1 MFFRTVCALAL
12 SIFLVG
18 SLGLAQAQNIDGLK
32 VDENGNVGVGH
43 ASPNERLDV
52 KGKVHLGEVPAPV
65 PSWAT
70 AMITGQNVAKL
81 LLMSHGT
88 SGGSPSVL
96 ILDHAQ
102 LPYKTVLGM
111 ERIGSNQAQSYL
123 RQRRDGYWHDQIM
136 MMPDLSLHFQQRKS
150 AISPHDFGGIV
161 FHEDVEFK
169 QKIGIGTD
177 TPSHPLHVAS
187 GPARAEYFISD
198 HGHRFRNSEQYDY
211 KDSYKADSFTHL
223 FWDRNNGGGPFMN
236 GNQPQFFYWDTD
248 TNRFNYLIDSGNM
261 ENLEAVFNT
270 VTTTSLTE
278 TSSRRFKTDVRPID
292 GASSLLAQLNGVRYR
307 WSETG
312 RPDLGFIAEDV
323 GKVLPEL
330 VRYEENGTDAKS
342 LDYSHL
348 TAVLVEALKEEQSR
362 VQKLEDRVQALEARA
377 DDVDA
382 LRQEVE
388 ALRTML
394 LENAGAE

>member
-1 MFFRTVCALAL
+1 
-12 SIFLVG
+12 
-18 SLGLAQAQNIDGLK
+18 
-32 VDENGNVGVGH
+32 
-43 ASPNERLDV
+43 
-52 KGKVHLGEVPAPV
+52 
-65 PSWAT
+65 
-70 AMITGQNVAKL
+70 
-81 LLMSHGT
+81 
-88 SGGSPSVL
+88 
-96 ILDHAQ
+96 
-102 LPYKTVLGM
+102 
-111 ERIGSNQAQSYL
+111 
-123 RQRRDGYWHDQIM
+123 
-136 MMPDLSLHFQQRKS
+136 
-150 AISPHDFGGIV
+150 
-161 FHEDVEFK
+161 
-169 QKIGIGTD
+169 
-177 TPSHPLHVAS
+177 
-187 GPARAEYFISD
+187 
-198 HGHRFRNSEQYDY
+198 
-211 KDSYKADSFTHL
+211 
-223 FWDRNNGGGPFMN
+223 MN